1 MSKELKL
8 KMMRQRIKL
17 LESRE
22 GVENKNIVGKLGRR
36 IRNLER
42 V

>member
-8 KMMRQRIKL
+8 KMMRQRVKL

-22 GVENKNIVGKLGRR
+22 GAENKNIVAKLVRR

>member
-22 GVENKNIVGKLGRR
+22 GAENKNIVGKLVRR

>member
-17 LESRE
+17 LEGRE

>member
-17 LESRE
+17 LEGRE
-22 GVENKNIVGKLGRR
+22 GAENKNIVAKLVRQ